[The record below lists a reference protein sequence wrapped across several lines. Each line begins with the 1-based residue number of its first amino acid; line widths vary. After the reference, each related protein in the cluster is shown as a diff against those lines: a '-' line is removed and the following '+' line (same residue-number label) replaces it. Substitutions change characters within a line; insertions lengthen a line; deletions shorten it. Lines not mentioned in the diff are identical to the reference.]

1 MGMMTKGDAYA
12 RLNESKLLNLLMNAT
27 QATPEQGQ
35 LVRVRQ
41 RQYVVTDIR
50 QTTLPAS
57 PLLPKA
63 TSPQSLVL
71 LSSIEDDGLGE
82 ELQVIW
88 ELEPGTQVYER
99 VELPQPTGF
108 DDPARLDAFL
118 DAVRWGAASSAD
130 IRTLQAPFRS
140 GIDIEDYQ
148 LDPVVRAIQM
158 PRVNLLIADDVGLGK
173 TIEAG
178 LVAQELI
185 IRHRCR
191 RMLIVCPS
199 SLQVQWRDQ
208 MRDKFGLNFRIVDS
222 TLMKELRRQRGIH
235 VNPWIHFPRLITSI
249 DFLKRDRPLR
259 LFREVLPA
267 EGESLYPRRFDLLIV
282 DEAHNVAPSGS
293 GQYAIDSQRTAT
305 IRLLVP
311 HFEHKLFLTAT
322 PHNGYPESFTALL
335 ELLDAQRFA
344 RGVEPDRNQL
354 QVVMVRRLKQE
365 MKNWDDSP
373 MFPERKLAAIA
384 VDYPQ
389 TERQAHASLKRYTE
403 LRTKGAN
410 DSLEK
415 YATEF
420 VLKLLK
426 KRLFSCPQA
435 FLTTLTQHQESLS
448 TARRRQS
455 SSLSAKPTEGIL
467 RRQVEQ
473 VEEEFADDAVYEAIT
488 DESISH
494 TSRLFRAL
502 APEEQGLLREMLQ
515 WAEVAARQPDAKA
528 TQLLDWLNTTIR
540 PQGQWSNERVIIFTE
555 YRATQKWL
563 YNLLAAEGLVQ
574 GDRLLTLYGGMN
586 SDDREVV
593 KAAFQTHPD
602 VSPVR
607 ILLATDAASEGL
619 DLQNFCSRL
628 IHYEIPWNPNRMEQ
642 RNGRID
648 RHGQRANEV
657 RIYHFVGRS
666 YQEQA
671 TSGIRP
677 GDLEG
682 DLEFLMRAAL
692 KVNNIREDLGKVGP
706 VIAAQV
712 EEAMLGRRATL
723 DTARAEQESAPV
735 RRMLKFERKV
745 REQIEKLREQLQET
759 RQNLRLTPEN
769 IEAVVRIGLEL
780 ADQPPLIEATVEG
793 LQGPVFHLPPLKSS
807 WAVCAEGLEHPHTKE
822 IRPIVFDSDAAHGR
836 DDVVLAHLNHRLV
849 QMCLRLLRAEVWSTE
864 GRKQLHRVA
873 ARVVSSKA
881 GLETPAVVAY
891 GRLVILGSDQQRL
904 HEEVIMAG
912 GVLKEGRFSRLGVM
926 PLQAALGAISAGTV
940 PEGMQQKLAGLWDKY
955 AESLMQALVVRQGER
970 TTSLQRDLQTRA
982 EKEIADITAILTEL
996 QTSIL
1001 KELDEP
1007 QVEQLTL
1014 FSTPEREQFERNM
1027 NSLKARAAQI
1037 PQEIEQETALIRK
1050 RFENPTARLFPLAVT
1065 FLVPQKLLRH

>member
-1 MGMMTKGDAYA
+1 MSEIGVV
-12 RLNESKLLNLLMNAT
+12 
-27 QATPEQGQ
+27 PEQGQ
-35 LVRVRQ
+35 LVRVRH
-41 RQYVVTDIR
+41 RQYVVTDVR
-50 QTTLPAS
+50 QTTLPSS
-57 PLLPKA
+57 PLFPQA
-63 TSPQSLVL
+63 TRPQSLVL

-99 VELPQPTGF
+99 VELPRPTGF
-108 DDPARLDAFL
+108 DDPARLEAFL

-191 RMLIVCPS
+191 RILIVCPS
-199 SLQVQWRDQ
+199 SLQIQWRDQ
-208 MRDKFGLNFRIVDS
+208 MRDKFGLDFRIVDS
-222 TLMKELRRQRGIH
+222 ALMKDLRRQRGIH
-235 VNPWIHFPRLITSI
+235 VNPWVHFPQLITSI

-344 RGVEPDRNQL
+344 RGVDPDRNQL

-373 MFPERKLAAIA
+373 MFPGRKLEAIS
-384 VDYPQ
+384 VDYPPS
-389 TERQAHASLKRYTE
+389 ERQAHAALKRYTE
-403 LRTKGAN
+403 LRTKGVDDN
-410 DSLEK
+410 VEK

-426 KRLFSCPQA
+426 KRLFSSPEA
-435 FLTTLTQHQESLS
+435 FLTTLTRHQESLT
-448 TARRRQS
+448 TARRRQT

-467 RRQVEQ
+467 RRQIEQ
-473 VEEEFADDAVYEAIT
+473 VEEEFADDEAYDAAT
-488 DESISH
+488 DESISN

-502 APEEQGLLREMLQ
+502 TPEEQGLLQEMLQ

-528 TQLLDWLNTTIR
+528 TELLNWINTTIR
-540 PQGQWSNERVIIFTE
+540 SNGQWSNERVIIFTE
-555 YRATQKWL
+555 YRTTQKWL
-563 YNLLAAEGLVQ
+563 YNLLASEGLVQ
-574 GDRLLTLYGGMN
+574 GNRLMTLYGGMN

-593 KAAFQTHPD
+593 KAAFQAHPD

-648 RHGQRANEV
+648 RHGQRSSEV
-657 RIYHFVGRS
+657 NIYHFVGKD

-671 TSGIRP
+671 TSGTRP

-692 KVNNIREDLGKVGP
+692 KVNNIRED
-706 VIAAQV
+706 Q
-712 EEAMLGRRATL
+712 
-723 DTARAEQESAPV
+723 
-735 RRMLKFERKV
+735 
-745 REQIEKLREQLQET
+745 
-759 RQNLRLTPEN
+759 
-769 IEAVVRIGLEL
+769 
-780 ADQPPLIEATVEG
+780 
-793 LQGPVFHLPPLKSS
+793 
-807 WAVCAEGLEHPHTKE
+807 
-822 IRPIVFDSDAAHGR
+822 
-836 DDVVLAHLNHRLV
+836 
-849 QMCLRLLRAEVWSTE
+849 
-864 GRKQLHRVA
+864 
-873 ARVVSSKA
+873 
-881 GLETPAVVAY
+881 
-891 GRLVILGSDQQRL
+891 
-904 HEEVIMAG
+904 
-912 GVLKEGRFSRLGVM
+912 
-926 PLQAALGAISAGTV
+926 
-940 PEGMQQKLAGLWDKY
+940 
-955 AESLMQALVVRQGER
+955 
-970 TTSLQRDLQTRA
+970 
-982 EKEIADITAILTEL
+982 
-996 QTSIL
+996 
-1001 KELDEP
+1001 
-1007 QVEQLTL
+1007 
-1014 FSTPEREQFERNM
+1014 
-1027 NSLKARAAQI
+1027 
-1037 PQEIEQETALIRK
+1037 
-1050 RFENPTARLFPLAVT
+1050 
-1065 FLVPQKLLRH
+1065 

>member
-1 MGMMTKGDAYA
+1 MSPPD
-12 RLNESKLLNLLMNAT
+12 
-27 QATPEQGQ
+27 QGQ
-35 LVRVRQ
+35 LVDVRQ
-41 RQYVVTDIR
+41 RRYVVAGV
-50 QTTLPAS
+50 QKTTIPGS
-57 PLLPKA
+57 LLIQGI
-63 TSPQSLVL
+63 QSAQHLVTL
-71 LSSIEDDGLGE
+71 TSIEDDALGE

-88 ELEPGTQVYER
+88 ELEPGVHVHEKT
-99 VELPQPTGF
+99 ELPKPTGF
-108 DDPARLDAFL
+108 DSPERLDAFL

-130 IRTLQAPFRS
+130 IRTLQSPFRS

-191 RMLIVCPS
+191 RILIVCPS
-199 SLQVQWRDQ
+199 SLQIQWRDQ
-208 MRDKFGLNFRIVDS
+208 MRDKFGLDFRIVDS
-222 TLMKELRRQRGIH
+222 ALMKDLRRQRGIH

-249 DFLKRDRPLR
+249 DFLKRDRSLR

-344 RGVEPDRNQL
+344 RGVAPDRNQL

-365 MKNWDDSP
+365 MKNWDNSP
-373 MFPERKLAAIA
+373 MFPCRKLEAIT

-389 TERQAHASLKRYTE
+389 VERQVHAALKRYTE
-403 LRTKGAN
+403 LRTKGV
-410 DSLEK
+410 DDTVEK

-426 KRLFSCPQA
+426 KRLFSSPQA
-435 FLTTLTQHQESLS
+435 FLTTLTQHQESLR
-448 TARRRQS
+448 TARRRQA
-455 SSLSAKPTEGIL
+455 SSLTTKPTEEIL
-467 RRQVEQ
+467 RRQLEQ
-473 VEEEFADDAVYEAIT
+473 VEEEFADDEAYEAAT
-488 DESISH
+488 DESIGN
-494 TSRLFRAL
+494 TSRLFRNL
-502 APEEQGLLREMLQ
+502 TPEEQGLLDEMLD
-515 WAEVAARQPDAKA
+515 WAEAASRQPDAKA
-528 TQLLDWLNTTIR
+528 TQLLNWINETIR
-540 PQGQWSNERVIIFTE
+540 PNGQWSNERVIIFTE

-563 YNLLAAEGLVQ
+563 YNLMALEGLVQ
-574 GDRLLTLYGGMN
+574 GNRLMTLYGGMN
-586 SDDREVV
+586 SDDREAV

-602 VSPVR
+602 VSPIR

-648 RHGQRANEV
+648 RHGQRSSEV
-657 RIYHFVGRS
+657 KIYHFVGKD
-666 YQEQA
+666 YQAQA
-671 TSGIRP
+671 TSGTRP

-712 EEAMLGRRATL
+712 EEAMLGRRVTL
-723 DTARAEQESAPV
+723 DTSRAERESEPV

-745 REQIEKLREQLQET
+745 REQIEKLREQLHET

-769 IEAVVRIGLEL
+769 IETVVRIGLEL
-780 ADQPPLIEATVEG
+780 ADQPPLIEAEVEG
-793 LQGPVFHLPPLKSS
+793 SQGRAFHLPQLRSS
-807 WAVCAEGLEHPHTKE
+807 WAACAEGLEHPHTKE
-822 IRPIVFDSDAAHGR
+822 IRPIAFDPDATHGR

-864 GRKQLHRVA
+864 SRKNLHRVA
-873 ARVVSSKA
+873 AKIVSSKA

-904 HEEVIMAG
+904 HEEVVTAG

-926 PLQAALGAISAGTV
+926 QLQAALGAVSAGTV
-940 PEGMQQKLAGLWDKY
+940 PEAMQQKLAAMWDKY
-955 AESLMQALVVRQGER
+955 ADPLMQALEVRQGER
-970 TTSLQRDLQTRA
+970 TTSLQRDLQNRS

-996 QTSIL
+996 QKSIL

-1027 NSLKARAAQI
+1027 NSLKVRAEQI
-1037 PQEIEQETALIRK
+1037 PREVEQETNLIRK
-1050 RFENPTARLFPLAVT
+1050 RFENPTARLFPLAVM
-1065 FLVPQKLLRH
+1065 FLVPQKLIRL

>member
-1 MGMMTKGDAYA
+1 MSAIKAI
-12 RLNESKLLNLLMNAT
+12 
-27 QATPEQGQ
+27 PEQGQ
-35 LVRVRQ
+35 LIKVRQ
-41 RQYVVTDIR
+41 RLYVVTDVR
-50 QTTLPAS
+50 QNTLPAGVLFS
-57 PLLPKA
+57 KVTPA
-63 TSPQSLVL
+63 QHLVL

-88 ELEPGTQVYER
+88 ELEPGTQVFER
-99 VELPQPTGF
+99 VELPKPTGF

-118 DAVRWGAASSAD
+118 DAVRWGASSSAD

-178 LVAQELI
+178 LVAQELV

-191 RMLIVCPS
+191 RILIVCPS
-199 SLQVQWRDQ
+199 SLQIQWRDQ
-208 MRDKFGLNFRIVDS
+208 MRDKFGLDFRIVDS
-222 TLMKELRRQRGIH
+222 QLMKDLRRQRGIH

-259 LFREVLPA
+259 LLREVLPA
-267 EGESLYPRRFDLLIV
+267 EGESIYPRRFDLLIV
-282 DEAHNVAPSGS
+282 DEAHNVAPSGG

-305 IRLLVP
+305 IRQMVP

-335 ELLDAQRFA
+335 ELLDSQRFA
-344 RGVEPDRNQL
+344 RGVNPDRNQL

-365 MKNWDDSP
+365 MQNWDGSP
-373 MFPERKLAAIA
+373 MFPERKLAALS

-389 TERQAHASLKRYTE
+389 AERQVHAALKRYTE
-403 LRTKGAN
+403 LRTKGVGDN
-410 DSLEK
+410 LEK

-426 KRLFSCPQA
+426 KRLFSSPEA
-435 FLTTLTQHQESLS
+435 FLTTLTQHQSSLT

-455 SSLSAKPTEGIL
+455 RLSAKPVEGIL
-467 RRQVEQ
+467 RRQIEQ
-473 VEEEFADDAVYEAIT
+473 VEEEFADDELYEAAT
-488 DESISH
+488 DESIDN

-502 APEEQGLLREMLQ
+502 APEEQELLREMLQ

-528 TQLLDWLNTTIR
+528 TQLLEWINTFIC
-540 PQGQWSNERVIIFTE
+540 PDGQWSNERVIIFTE

-563 YNLLAAEGLVQ
+563 YNLLASEGFVQ
-574 GDRLLTLYGGMN
+574 GDRLMMLYGGMD
-586 SDDREVV
+586 SDDRETV
-593 KAAFQTHPD
+593 KAAFQTDPA

-642 RNGRID
+642 RNGRVD
-648 RHGQRANEV
+648 RHGQRSSEV
-657 RIYHFVGRS
+657 QIYHFVGKD
-666 YQEQA
+666 YQNQETGA
-671 TSGIRP
+671 TRP

-692 KVNNIREDLGKVGP
+692 KVNNIREDLGKVGS
-706 VIAAQV
+706 VIAAQL
-712 EEAMLGRRATL
+712 EEAMLGKRVTL
-723 DTARAEQESAPV
+723 DTTIAERESEPV

-745 REQIEKLREQLQET
+745 RDQIEKLREQLHET

-769 IEAVVRIGLEL
+769 IESVVQIGLEL
-780 ADQPPLIEATVEG
+780 ADQPALIEAEIEG
-793 LQGPVFHLPPLKSS
+793 VQGRSFYLPQLKSS
-807 WAVCAEGLEHPHTKE
+807 WAACAEGLEHPHTKE
-822 IRPIVFDSDAAHGR
+822 IRPIVFDPDAAHGR

-864 GRKQLHRVA
+864 GRKQLHRVT
-873 ARVVSSKA
+873 ARVVSSQS
-881 GLETPAVVAY
+881 GLDTPAVVAY

-904 HEEVIMAG
+904 HEEMIAAG
-912 GVLKEGRFSRLGVM
+912 GILKEGRFSRLGVIK
-926 PLQAALGAISAGTV
+926 LQSALGAVLPGTV
-940 PEGMQQKLAGLWDKY
+940 PEAMQQKLAQMWDKC
-955 AESLMQALVVRQGER
+955 ESSSMQALEARKADR
-970 TTSLQRDLQTRA
+970 STSLQQDLQNRA
-982 EKEIADITAILTEL
+982 DKEVADITAILTEL
-996 QTSIL
+996 QKSIL
-1001 KELDEP
+1001 SELQEP
-1007 QVEQLTL
+1007 QVEQLEI
-1014 FSTPEREQFERNM
+1014 FSNPEREQFERNM
-1027 NSLKARAAQI
+1027 NSLKARAEQI
-1037 PQEIEQETALIRK
+1037 PIEIEQETALIRK
-1050 RFENPTARLFPLAVT
+1050 RFENPTARLFPLAVM
-1065 FLVPQKLLRH
+1065 FLVPQKLIRP

>member
-1 MGMMTKGDAYA
+1 MRGIKAI
-12 RLNESKLLNLLMNAT
+12 
-27 QATPEQGQ
+27 PEQGQ
-35 LVRVRQ
+35 LVKVRQ
-41 RQYVVTDIR
+41 RLYVVTDVR
-50 QTTLPAS
+50 QTTLPAGVLFS
-57 PLLPKA
+57 KITPV
-63 TSPQSLVL
+63 QHLVL

-88 ELEPGTQVYER
+88 ELEPGTQVFER
-99 VELPQPTGF
+99 VELPKPTGF
-108 DDPARLDAFL
+108 DDSARLDAFL

-178 LVAQELI
+178 LVAQELL

-191 RMLIVCPS
+191 RMLIICPS
-199 SLQVQWRDQ
+199 SLQIQWRDQ
-208 MRDKFGLNFRIVDS
+208 MRDKFGLDFRIVDS
-222 TLMKELRRQRGIH
+222 ALMKELRRQRGIH

-267 EGESLYPRRFDLLIV
+267 EGESIYPRRFDLLIV

-335 ELLDAQRFA
+335 ELLDTQRFA

-365 MKNWDDSP
+365 MQNWDGSP
-373 MFPERKLAAIA
+373 MFPGRKLEAIA

-389 TERQAHASLKRYTE
+389 PERQVHAALRRYTE
-403 LRTKGAN
+403 LRTKGVDDN
-410 DSLEK
+410 VEK

-426 KRLFSCPQA
+426 KRLFSSPEA
-435 FLTTLTQHQESLS
+435 FLTTLTQHQDSLTS
-448 TARRRQS
+448 ARRRQTS
-455 SSLSAKPTEGIL
+455 RLNAKPTEGIL
-467 RRQVEQ
+467 RRQLEQ
-473 VEEEFADDAVYEAIT
+473 VEEDFADDELYEAAT
-488 DESISH
+488 DESISN
-494 TSRLFRAL
+494 TSRLFRSL
-502 APEEQGLLREMLQ
+502 APEEQDLLREMLQ
-515 WAEVAARQPDAKA
+515 WAETAARQPDAKA
-528 TQLLDWLNTTIR
+528 DQLLNWINAVIRLN
-540 PQGQWSNERVIIFTE
+540 GQWSNERVIIFTE

-563 YNLLAAEGLVQ
+563 YNLMASEGLVQ
-574 GDRLLTLYGGMN
+574 GDRLMMLYGGMN
-586 SDDREVV
+586 SDDREAV
-593 KAAFQTHPD
+593 KAAFQAHPD

-648 RHGQRANEV
+648 RHGQRSSEV
-657 RIYHFVGRS
+657 RIYHFVGKD
-666 YQEQA
+666 YQEQS
-671 TSGIRP
+671 TSGTRP

-706 VIAAQV
+706 VIASQV
-712 EEAMLGRRATL
+712 EEAMLGRRVTL
-723 DTARAEQESAPV
+723 DTSRAERESEPV

-745 REQIEKLREQLQET
+745 REQIEKLREQLHET

-780 ADQPPLIEATVEG
+780 ADQPPLIEADIEG
-793 LQGPVFHLPPLKSS
+793 LRGRAFHLPQLKSS

-822 IRPIVFDSDAAHGR
+822 IRPIVFDPSAAHRR

-864 GRKQLHRVA
+864 GKKQLHRVA
-873 ARVVSSKA
+873 ARVVSSQS
-881 GLETPAVVAY
+881 GLETPAAVAY

-904 HEEVIMAG
+904 HEEVIVAG
-912 GVLKEGRFSRLGVM
+912 GELKEGRFSRLGVM
-926 PLQAALGAISAGTV
+926 KLQAALGAVSDQTV
-940 PEGMQQKLAGLWDKY
+940 PEAMQQKLAQMWDKC
-955 AESLMQALVVRQGER
+955 EGSLMQALEVRKTDR
-970 TTSLQRDLQTRA
+970 STSLRQDLQNRA
-982 EKEIADITAILTEL
+982 EKEIADITAVLTEL
-996 QTSIL
+996 QKSIL
-1001 KELDEP
+1001 AELQEP
-1007 QVEQLTL
+1007 QIEQLEI
-1014 FSTPEREQFERNM
+1014 FSNPEREQFERNI
-1027 NSLKARAAQI
+1027 NSLKARLEQI
-1037 PQEIEQETALIRK
+1037 PIEIEQETALIRK

-1065 FLVPQKLLRH
+1065 FLVPQKLIRP

>member
-1 MGMMTKGDAYA
+1 MSATKAI
-12 RLNESKLLNLLMNAT
+12 
-27 QATPEQGQ
+27 PEQGQ

-41 RQYVVTDIR
+41 RQYVVTDVR
-50 QTTLPAS
+50 QTTLPSS
-57 PLLPKA
+57 PLFPKVTPA
-63 TSPQSLVL
+63 QNLVL

-88 ELEPGTQVYER
+88 ELEPGTQVFER
-99 VELPQPTGF
+99 VELPKPTGF

-191 RMLIVCPS
+191 RILIVCPS
-199 SLQVQWRDQ
+199 ALQIQWRDQ
-208 MRDKFGLNFRIVDS
+208 MRDKFGLDFRIVDS
-222 TLMKELRRQRGIH
+222 ALMKELRRQRGIH

-344 RGVEPDRNQL
+344 RGVDPDRNQL
-354 QVVMVRRLKQE
+354 QVVMVRRLKEE

-373 MFPERKLAAIA
+373 MFPGRKLEAIA

-389 TERQAHASLKRYTE
+389 AERQAHAALRRYTE
-403 LRTKGAN
+403 LRTKSVDDN
-410 DSLEK
+410 VEK

-426 KRLFSCPQA
+426 KRLFSSPEA
-435 FLTTLTQHQESLS
+435 FLTTLIRHQESIN
-448 TARRRQS
+448 TARRRPS
-455 SSLSAKPTEGIL
+455 SSLSTKPTEGIL

-473 VEEEFADDAVYEAIT
+473 VEEEFADDELYEAAT
-488 DESISH
+488 DESIGN

-502 APEEQGLLREMLQ
+502 TAEEQGLLKEMLQ
-515 WAEVAARQPDAKA
+515 WAEVAARQSDAKA
-528 TQLLDWLNTTIR
+528 TQLLNWINEIIR
-540 PQGQWSNERVIIFTE
+540 PNGQWSNERVIIFTE

-563 YNLLAAEGLVQ
+563 YNLMASEGLVQ
-574 GDRLLTLYGGMN
+574 GDRLMTLYGGMN
-586 SDDREVV
+586 SDDREAV
-593 KAAFQTHPD
+593 KAAFQAHPD

-642 RNGRID
+642 RNGRVD
-648 RHGQRANEV
+648 RHGQRSPEV
-657 RIYHFVGRS
+657 KIYHFVGKD
-666 YQEQA
+666 YQEQV
-671 TSGIRP
+671 TSGARP

-712 EEAMLGRRATL
+712 EEAMLGRRVTL
-723 DTARAEQESAPV
+723 DTSRAERESEPV

-745 REQIEKLREQLQET
+745 REQIEKLREQLHET
-759 RQNLRLTPEN
+759 RQNLRLTPDN
-769 IEAVVRIGLEL
+769 IESVVQIGLEL
-780 ADQPPLIEATVEG
+780 ADQPPLIETEVEG
-793 LQGPVFHLPPLKSS
+793 LQRCAFHLPQLKSS
-807 WAVCAEGLEHPHTKE
+807 WAACAEGLEHPHTKE
-822 IRPIVFDSDAAHGR
+822 IRPIVFDPDAAHGR

-864 GRKQLHRVA
+864 NRKNLHRVT
-873 ARVVSSKA
+873 ARVVTSKA
-881 GLETPAVVAY
+881 GIETPAVVAY

-904 HEEVIMAG
+904 HEEVITAG

-926 PLQAALGAISAGTV
+926 QLQAALGAIASGSV
-940 PEGMQQKLAGLWDKY
+940 PEVMQQKLAQMWDKY
-955 AESLMQALVVRQGER
+955 ADPLMQALEVRKGER
-970 TTSLQRDLQTRA
+970 STSLQRDLQNRA

-996 QTSIL
+996 QKSIL
-1001 KELDEP
+1001 KELEEP

-1027 NSLKARAAQI
+1027 NSLKARAEQI
-1037 PQEIEQETALIRK
+1037 PREIEQETSLIRK
-1050 RFENPTARLFPLAVT
+1050 RFENPSARLFPLAVT
-1065 FLVPQKLLRH
+1065 FLIPQKLLQR

>member
-1 MGMMTKGDAYA
+1 MKVCAKLVMANFFFPMTAI
-12 RLNESKLLNLLMNAT
+12 RT
-27 QATPEQGQ
+27 IPEQGQ

-41 RQYVVTDIR
+41 RQYVVMDVR
-50 QTTLPAS
+50 QTMLLS
-57 PLLPKA
+57 NPLLSGTTPV
-63 TSPQSLVL
+63 QNLVQ

-88 ELEPGTQVYER
+88 ELEPGSQVYER

-108 DDPARLDAFL
+108 DSPERLDAFL

-191 RMLIVCPS
+191 RILIVCPS
-199 SLQVQWRDQ
+199 ALQIQWRDQ
-208 MRDKFGLNFRIVDS
+208 MRDKFGLDFRIVDS
-222 TLMKELRRQRGIH
+222 ASMKDLRRQRGIH
-235 VNPWIHFPRLITSI
+235 VNPWVHFPRLITSI

-373 MFPERKLAAIA
+373 MFPGRKLEAIA

-389 TERQAHASLKRYTE
+389 AERQAHAALKRYTE
-403 LRTKGAN
+403 LRTKGVDDN
-410 DSLEK
+410 VEK

-426 KRLFSCPQA
+426 KRLFSSPQA

-448 TARRRQS
+448 TARRRHT
-455 SSLSAKPTEGIL
+455 SSLSAQPTEGIL
-467 RRQVEQ
+467 RRQLEQ
-473 VEEEFADDAVYEAIT
+473 VEEEFADDEVYEAAT
-488 DESISH
+488 DESVGN
-494 TSRLFRAL
+494 TSRLFRVLTA
-502 APEEQGLLREMLQ
+502 EEQGLLKEMLD
-515 WAEVAARQPDAKA
+515 WAESASRQPDAKA
-528 TQLLDWLNTTIR
+528 TQLLNWINETIR
-540 PQGQWSNERVIIFTE
+540 PSGQWSNERVIIFTE

-563 YNLLAAEGLVQ
+563 YNLMASEGLVQ
-574 GDRLLTLYGGMN
+574 GERLMTLYGGMN
-586 SDDREVV
+586 SDDREAV
-593 KAAFQTHPD
+593 KAAFQAHPD

-642 RNGRID
+642 RNGRVD
-648 RHGQRANEV
+648 RHGQRSPEV
-657 RIYHFVGRS
+657 KIYHFVGKD

-671 TSGIRP
+671 TSGARP

-712 EEAMLGRRATL
+712 EEAMLGRRVTL
-723 DTARAEQESAPV
+723 DTSRAERESEPV

-745 REQIEKLREQLQET
+745 REQIEKLREQLHET
-759 RQNLRLTPEN
+759 RQNLRLTPDN
-769 IEAVVRIGLEL
+769 IESVVRIGLEL
-780 ADQPPLIEATVEG
+780 ADQTPLIEADVEG
-793 LQGPVFHLPPLKSS
+793 VQGRVFHLPQLKSS
-807 WAVCAEGLEHPHTKE
+807 WAACAEGLEHPHTKE
-822 IRPIVFDSDAAHGR
+822 IRPIVFDPDAAHGR

-864 GRKQLHRVA
+864 NRKNLHRVT
-873 ARVVSSKA
+873 ARVVTSKA
-881 GLETPAVVAY
+881 GIETPAVVAY

-904 HEEVIMAG
+904 HEEVITAG

-926 PLQAALGAISAGTV
+926 QLQAALRAIASGSV
-940 PEGMQQKLAGLWDKY
+940 PEAMQQKLAEMWDKY
-955 AESLMQALVVRQGER
+955 ADPLMQALEVRRGER
-970 TTSLQRDLQTRA
+970 STSLQRDLQNRA

-996 QTSIL
+996 QRSIL
-1001 KELDEP
+1001 KELEEP

-1027 NSLKARAAQI
+1027 NSLRARAEQI
-1037 PQEIEQETALIRK
+1037 PREIEQETSLIRK
-1050 RFENPTARLFPLAVT
+1050 RFENPSARLFPLAVM
-1065 FLVPQKLLRH
+1065 FLVPQKLAR

>member
-1 MGMMTKGDAYA
+1 MSAIKAI
-12 RLNESKLLNLLMNAT
+12 
-27 QATPEQGQ
+27 PEQGQ
-35 LVRVRQ
+35 LVKVRQ
-41 RQYVVTDIR
+41 RLYVVTDVR
-50 QTTLPAS
+50 QTTLPAGV
-57 PLLPKA
+57 LLSNVTPA
-63 TSPQSLVL
+63 QHLVL

-88 ELEPGTQVYER
+88 ELEPGTQVFER
-99 VELPQPTGF
+99 VELPKPTGF

-178 LVAQELI
+178 LVAQELL

-191 RMLIVCPS
+191 RMLIICPS
-199 SLQVQWRDQ
+199 SLQIQWRDQ
-208 MRDKFGLNFRIVDS
+208 MRDKFGLDFRIVDS
-222 TLMKELRRQRGIH
+222 NLMKDLRRQRGIH

-267 EGESLYPRRFDLLIV
+267 EGESIYPRRFDLLIV

-335 ELLDAQRFA
+335 ELLDTQRFA

-365 MKNWDDSP
+365 MQNWDGSP
-373 MFPERKLAAIA
+373 MFPGRKLEAIA

-389 TERQAHASLKRYTE
+389 PERQVHASLKRYTE
-403 LRTKGAN
+403 LRTKGVDDN
-410 DSLEK
+410 VEK

-426 KRLFSCPQA
+426 KRLFSSPEA
-435 FLTTLTQHQESLS
+435 FLTTLTQHQESLT
-448 TARRRQS
+448 TARRRQAS
-455 SSLSAKPTEGIL
+455 RLSAKPTEGIL
-467 RRQVEQ
+467 RRQLEQ
-473 VEEEFADDAVYEAIT
+473 VEEDFADDELYEAAT
-488 DESISH
+488 DESISN

-502 APEEQGLLREMLQ
+502 TPEEQDLLREMLQ
-515 WAEVAARQPDAKA
+515 WAETAARQPDAKA
-528 TQLLDWLNTTIR
+528 AELLNWINTVIC
-540 PQGQWSNERVIIFTE
+540 PNGQWLNERVIIFTE

-563 YNLLAAEGLVQ
+563 YNLMASEGLVQ
-574 GDRLLTLYGGMN
+574 GDRLMMLYGGMN
-586 SDDREVV
+586 SDDREAV
-593 KAAFQTHPD
+593 KAAFQAHPD
-602 VSPVR
+602 VSSVR

-648 RHGQRANEV
+648 RHGQRSSEV
-657 RIYHFVGRS
+657 RIYHFVGKD
-666 YQEQA
+666 YQEQS

-706 VIAAQV
+706 VIASQV
-712 EEAMLGRRATL
+712 EEAMLGRRVTL
-723 DTARAEQESAPV
+723 DTSRAERESEPV

-745 REQIEKLREQLQET
+745 RDQIEKLRDQLQET

-780 ADQPPLIEATVEG
+780 ADQPPLIEAEIEG
-793 LQGPVFHLPPLKSS
+793 LQGRAFYLPQLKSS
-807 WAVCAEGLEHPHTKE
+807 WAACAEGLEHPHTKE
-822 IRPIVFDSDAAHGR
+822 IRPIVFDPNTAHGR

-873 ARVVSSKA
+873 ARVVSSQS

-904 HEEVIMAG
+904 HEEVIVAG
-912 GVLKEGRFSRLGVM
+912 GELKEGRFNRLGVM
-926 PLQAALGAISAGTV
+926 KLQAALGNVSGQAV
-940 PEGMQQKLAGLWDKY
+940 PEAMQQKLAQMWDKC
-955 AESLMQALVVRQGER
+955 ESSLMQALEVRKADR
-970 TTSLQRDLQTRA
+970 STSLRQDLQNRA
-982 EKEIADITAILTEL
+982 EKEIADITAVLTEL
-996 QTSIL
+996 QKSIL
-1001 KELDEP
+1001 AELQEP
-1007 QVEQLTL
+1007 QVEQLEI
-1014 FSTPEREQFERNM
+1014 FSNPEREQFERNV
-1027 NSLKARAAQI
+1027 NSLKARLEQI
-1037 PQEIEQETALIRK
+1037 PIEIEQETALIRK

-1065 FLVPQKLLRH
+1065 FLVPQKLIRP

>member
-1 MGMMTKGDAYA
+1 MSPPD
-12 RLNESKLLNLLMNAT
+12 
-27 QATPEQGQ
+27 QGQ
-35 LVRVRQ
+35 LVDVRQ
-41 RQYVVTDIR
+41 RRYVVTGV
-50 QTTLPAS
+50 QKATLPSS
-57 PLLPKA
+57 PLIQGIQLA
-63 TSPQSLVL
+63 QHLVTLTSV
-71 LSSIEDDGLGE
+71 EDDALGE

-88 ELEPGTQVYER
+88 ELEPGVYVHEKT
-99 VELPQPTGF
+99 ELPKPTGF
-108 DDPARLDAFL
+108 DAPERLDAFL

-191 RMLIVCPS
+191 RILIVCPS
-199 SLQVQWRDQ
+199 ALQIQWRDQ
-208 MRDKFGLNFRIVDS
+208 MRDKFGLDFRIVDS
-222 TLMKELRRQRGIH
+222 ALMKDLRRQRGIH
-235 VNPWIHFPRLITSI
+235 VNPWVHFPRLITSI

-293 GQYAIDSQRTAT
+293 GQYAIDSQRTAQRTAT

-365 MKNWDDSP
+365 MQNWDGSP
-373 MFPERKLAAIA
+373 MFPGRKLEAIA

-389 TERQAHASLKRYTE
+389 AERKAHAALKRYTE
-403 LRTKGAN
+403 LRTKGVDDN
-410 DSLEK
+410 VEK

-420 VLKLLK
+420 LLKLLK
-426 KRLFSCPQA
+426 KRLFSSPQA

-448 TARRRQS
+448 TARRRQT

-467 RRQVEQ
+467 RRQLEQ
-473 VEEEFADDAVYEAIT
+473 VEEEFADDEVYEAAT
-488 DESISH
+488 DESVGN

-502 APEEQGLLREMLQ
+502 TAEEQSLLKEMLD
-515 WAEVAARQPDAKA
+515 WAESASRQPDAKA
-528 TQLLDWLNTTIR
+528 TQLLNWINETIR
-540 PQGQWSNERVIIFTE
+540 PNEQWSNERVIIFTE

-563 YNLLAAEGLVQ
+563 YNLMASEGLVQ
-574 GDRLLTLYGGMN
+574 CDRLMTLYGGMN
-586 SDDREVV
+586 SDDREAV
-593 KAAFQTHPD
+593 KAAFQAHPD

-642 RNGRID
+642 RNGRVD
-648 RHGQRANEV
+648 RHGQRSPEV
-657 RIYHFVGRS
+657 KIYHFVGKD

-671 TSGIRP
+671 TSGARP

-712 EEAMLGRRATL
+712 EEAMLGRRVTL
-723 DTARAEQESAPV
+723 DTSRAERESEPV

-745 REQIEKLREQLQET
+745 REQIEKLREQLHET
-759 RQNLRLTPEN
+759 RQNLRLTPDN
-769 IEAVVRIGLEL
+769 IESVVRIGLEL
-780 ADQPPLIEATVEG
+780 ADQPPLIEAEVEG
-793 LQGPVFHLPPLKSS
+793 LQGRAFHLPQLKSS
-807 WAVCAEGLEHPHTKE
+807 WAACAEGLEHPHTKE
-822 IRPIVFDSDAAHGR
+822 IRPIVFDPDAAHGR

-864 GRKQLHRVA
+864 NRKNLHRVT
-873 ARVVSSKA
+873 ARVVTSKA
-881 GLETPAVVAY
+881 GIETPAVVAY

-904 HEEVIMAG
+904 HEEVITAG

-926 PLQAALGAISAGTV
+926 QLQAILGAIAPGSI
-940 PEGMQQKLAGLWDKY
+940 PEAMQQKLAEMWDRY
-955 AESLMQALVVRQGER
+955 ADPLMQALEVRRGER
-970 TTSLQRDLQTRA
+970 STSLQRDLQNRA
-982 EKEIADITAILTEL
+982 EKEITDITAILTEL
-996 QTSIL
+996 QKSIL
-1001 KELDEP
+1001 KELEEP

-1027 NSLKARAAQI
+1027 NSLKARAEQI
-1037 PQEIEQETALIRK
+1037 PREIEQETSLIRK
-1050 RFENPTARLFPLAVT
+1050 RFENPSARLFPLAVM
-1065 FLVPQKLLRH
+1065 FLVPQKLAR

>member
-1 MGMMTKGDAYA
+1 MTALKAI
-12 RLNESKLLNLLMNAT
+12 
-27 QATPEQGQ
+27 PEQGQ
-35 LVRVRQ
+35 LVRVRH
-41 RQYVVTDIR
+41 RQYVVTDVR
-50 QTTLPAS
+50 QATLPSS
-57 PLLPKA
+57 PLFPKA
-63 TSPQSLVL
+63 IPTQNLVS

-88 ELEPGTQVYER
+88 ELEAGTQVYER

-108 DDPARLDAFL
+108 DNPARLDAFL

-191 RMLIVCPS
+191 RILIVCPS
-199 SLQVQWRDQ
+199 ALQIQWRDQ
-208 MRDKFGLNFRIVDS
+208 MRDKFGLDFRIVDS
-222 TLMKELRRQRGIH
+222 ALMKDLRRQRGIH
-235 VNPWIHFPRLITSI
+235 VNPWVHFPRLITSI

-259 LFREVLPA
+259 LFREVLPV

-365 MKNWDDSP
+365 MQNWDGSP
-373 MFPERKLAAIA
+373 MFPGRKLEAIA

-389 TERQAHASLKRYTE
+389 TERQAHAALKRYTE
-403 LRTKGAN
+403 LRTKGV
-410 DSLEK
+410 DDTVEK

-426 KRLFSCPQA
+426 KRLFSSPQA
-435 FLTTLTQHQESLS
+435 FLTTLTQHQESLG
-448 TARRRQS
+448 TARRRQA
-455 SSLSAKPTEGIL
+455 SSLIVKPTEGIL
-467 RRQVEQ
+467 RRQLEQ
-473 VEEEFADDAVYEAIT
+473 VEEEFADDEVYEAAT
-488 DESISH
+488 DESIGN

-502 APEEQGLLREMLQ
+502 TPEEQDLLKGMLD
-515 WAEVAARQPDAKA
+515 WAEMASRQPDAKA
-528 TQLLDWLNTTIR
+528 TQLLNWINGTIH
-540 PQGQWSNERVIIFTE
+540 PNGQWSNERVIIFTE

-563 YNLLAAEGLVQ
+563 YNLMASEGLVQ
-574 GDRLLTLYGGMN
+574 GDRLMTLYGGMN
-586 SDDREVV
+586 SDDREAV
-593 KAAFQTHPD
+593 KAAFQSHPD

-642 RNGRID
+642 RNGRVD
-648 RHGQRANEV
+648 RHGQRSPEV
-657 RIYHFVGRS
+657 KIYHFVGKD
-666 YQEQA
+666 YQEQT
-671 TSGIRP
+671 TSGTRP

-712 EEAMLGRRATL
+712 EEAMLGKRVTL
-723 DTARAEQESAPV
+723 DTSRAERESEPV

-769 IEAVVRIGLEL
+769 IEAVVKIGLEL
-780 ADQPPLIEATVEG
+780 ADQPALMTAEG
-793 LQGPVFHLPPLKSS
+793 EEMPDRAFYLPQLKSS
-807 WAVCAEGLEHPHTKE
+807 WAACAEGLEHPYTKE
-822 IRPIVFDSDAAHGR
+822 IRPIVFDPEAAQGR

-873 ARVVSSKA
+873 ARV
-881 GLETPAVVAY
+881 
-891 GRLVILGSDQQRL
+891 
-904 HEEVIMAG
+904 
-912 GVLKEGRFSRLGVM
+912 
-926 PLQAALGAISAGTV
+926 
-940 PEGMQQKLAGLWDKY
+940 
-955 AESLMQALVVRQGER
+955 
-970 TTSLQRDLQTRA
+970 
-982 EKEIADITAILTEL
+982 
-996 QTSIL
+996 
-1001 KELDEP
+1001 
-1007 QVEQLTL
+1007 
-1014 FSTPEREQFERNM
+1014 
-1027 NSLKARAAQI
+1027 
-1037 PQEIEQETALIRK
+1037 
-1050 RFENPTARLFPLAVT
+1050 
-1065 FLVPQKLLRH
+1065 